1 MMQSLFKA
9 AEILKKQQLSR
20 RLVDETLH
28 HFTSEQTTNG
38 IPSCTPVFN
47 IELASRP
54 RVETARNADFGW
66 RPRARVST
74 ILKTRDKKGGRNV
87 CPTVRTCVWWCKVS
101 STNRSE
107 EQSLWTNK
115 EPIRTR
121 PTPPKLI
128 YVTHPYYQ
136 AS

>member
-1 MMQSLFKA
+1 M
-9 AEILKKQQLSR
+9 
-20 RLVDETLH
+20 DETLH

-38 IPSCTPVFN
+38 LPFCTPVFN

-74 ILKTRDKKGGRNV
+74 ILKTGDKKGGRNV

-115 EPIRTR
+115 EPIRTK
-121 PTPPKLI
+121 PMPPKLT
-128 YVTHPYYQ
+128 YATHPYHQ
-136 AS
+136 ANSFL